1 MNIFIV
7 LNHFQEYH
15 ILHYIYLAT
24 LMPLLCY
31 LYLKGL
37 VQNAFTQFYY
47 YYILIRRNRQNK
59 HDLFGK
65 QQYIFSIKPIEDED
79 NNDVSI
85 HM

>member
-1 MNIFIV
+1 MLSLFERTRTNIKC
-7 LNHFQEYH
+7 L
-15 ILHYIYLAT
+15 T
-24 LMPLLCY
+24 LQAAIM
-31 LYLKGL
+31 
-37 VQNAFTQFYY
+37 TQIYY
-47 YYILIRRNRQNK
+47 YFILIRRNRQNK